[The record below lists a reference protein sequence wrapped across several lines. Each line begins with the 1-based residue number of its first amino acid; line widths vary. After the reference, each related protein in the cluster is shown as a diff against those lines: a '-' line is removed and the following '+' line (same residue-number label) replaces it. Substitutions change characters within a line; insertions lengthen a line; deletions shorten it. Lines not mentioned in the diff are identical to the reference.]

1 MLVFVFVCRLHNSGA
16 LSFSYL
22 GHWQK
27 RSLLWQLRPCMH
39 LLSINTGPL
48 NATSFY
54 FCISMYFCI
63 CIANKAHAAPVL
75 RQHNICTH
83 PDTVALKVKPNISS
97 TYSFFPFGG
106 FIVDIFVNMLME
118 ENCFIVFYFKMQRA
132 KENYTFYW
140 LLWFFQYKRSALL
153 LHSTTTLCNFCCCL
167 DFCSDPNCKT

>member
-27 RSLLWQLRPCMH
+27 RSLLWQLRPCLH

-83 PDTVALKVKPNISS
+83 PDIVALKVKPNISG
-97 TYSFFPFGG
+97 TYSLFFFWR
-106 FIVDIFVNMLME
+106 IHCWHICKHVDGKKLFH
-118 ENCFIVFYFKMQRA
+118 CFLLQGA
-132 KENYTFYW
+132 KSQKK
-140 LLWFFQYKRSALL
+140 LHLL
-153 LHSTTTLCNFCCCL
+153 LASVIL
-167 DFCSDPNCKT
+167 PI